1 MGFPFK
7 RFAAAA
13 APAAIPNVDCDD
25 EMTII
30 MAVE

>member
-1 MGFPFK
+1 MGFLFK
-7 RFAAAA
+7 RFAA
-13 APAAIPNVDCDD
+13 AAIPNVDCDD

>member
-13 APAAIPNVDCDD
+13 PAIPNVDCDD

>member
-13 APAAIPNVDCDD
+13 TPAIPNVDCDD

>member
-7 RFAAAA
+7 RFAVAAA
-13 APAAIPNVDCDD
+13 APAIPNVDCDD

>member
-13 APAAIPNVDCDD
+13 APAISNVDCDD

>member
-7 RFAAAA
+7 RFAAA

-30 MAVE
+30 MTVE